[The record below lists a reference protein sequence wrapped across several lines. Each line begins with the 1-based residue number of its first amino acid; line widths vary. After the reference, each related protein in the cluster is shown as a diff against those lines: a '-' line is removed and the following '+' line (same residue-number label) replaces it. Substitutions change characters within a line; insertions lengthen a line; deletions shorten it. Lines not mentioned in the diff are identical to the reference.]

1 MVKKMAFN
9 NFKNEYIN
17 DFERYLLKHIEMH
30 SNTELE
36 NAMNYSLDANGKRLR
51 PLLLLAVLESFN
63 VPVKN
68 GFPAGAALEMIHTYS
83 LIHDDLPSMDNDTL
97 RRGKPT
103 NHIQYN
109 EATAILAGDALLT
122 LAFEVIVKGN
132 LNPSIKVELVKL
144 LAKTSGY
151 EGMVGGQQ
159 ADIDG
164 EGKNLSLKEV
174 EKIHFRKTG
183 ALIQMALISGGII
196 AEKPSD
202 IVDLLSDLAK
212 EIGIAYQIRDDI
224 LDVTGT
230 EEELGKRVAS
240 DLTLEKSTYP
250 SLLGLEGSQNALL
263 IHLKRAKEIIES
275 INAKDPE
282 FDSKLL
288 ISFLEQLALEE

>member
-1 MVKKMAFN
+1 MAFN

>member
-1 MVKKMAFN
+1 MVKKMAFD

-51 PLLLLAVLESFN
+51 PLLLLAVLESFK

-83 LIHDDLPSMDNDTL
+83 LIHDDLPAMDNDTL

-132 LNPSIKVELVKL
+132 LNPAIKVELVKL

-164 EGKNLSLKEV
+164 EGNNLSLKEI

-240 DLTLEKSTYP
+240 DLILEKSTYP
-250 SLLGLEGSQNALL
+250 SLLGLDGSQNALL
-263 IHLKRAKEIIES
+263 VHLKRAKEIIES
-275 INAKDPE
+275 INAKDAE
-282 FDSKLL
+282 FDSELL